1 MDTCKVLTKP
11 DLQVPLNDLSRENA
25 RMVRALEEAV
35 HRVIARGRYVLGPE
49 CDTFEHSFAEYCG
62 ARYAVGVANG
72 TDAIELALRAVGIS
86 AGNKVATVA
95 NAGFYTTAAVLAIG
109 ASPVYVE
116 VESQT
121 QLIDASVLAETIQR
135 SKVDGVVATHLFGRL
150 AAVEE
155 LVKICAR
162 AEIPLIEDC
171 AQAHGAALH
180 GRRAGTFG
188 TAGCFSFYPT
198 KNLGALGD
206 GGAIVTDSDAI
217 AQRVRSLHQYGWL
230 AKYHVTHSGG
240 RNSRLDEIQAA
251 VLLAKLPYLDERNAR
266 RRYIACRY
274 TQGISNPKLNCP
286 DLSGEDFV
294 AHLYVV
300 RSQNRE
306 QLRTHLDDCGICS
319 DVHYPLPDHKQD
331 ALANC
336 GPSYSLPITE
346 RLASEVVT
354 LPCFA
359 EMTEEEVELVIAAAN
374 KW

>member
-1 MDTCKVLTKP
+1 MDPRKVLTKP
-11 DLQVPLNDLSRENA
+11 DLQVPLNDLSRDNA
-25 RMVRALEEAV
+25 RMVGRLEEAV
-35 HRVIARGRYVLGPE
+35 HRVIARGRYVLGQE

-86 AGNKVATVA
+86 AGQKVATVA

-116 VESQT
+116 VEPQT
-121 QLIDASVLAETIQR
+121 QLMDPAVLAETIQCT
-135 SKVDGVVATHLFGRL
+135 KVDGVVVTHLFGRL
-150 AAVEE
+150 ATVEE
-155 LVKICAR
+155 LVQICKPAD
-162 AEIPLIEDC
+162 IPLIEDC
-171 AQAHGAALH
+171 AQAHGAALY

-198 KNLGALGD
+198 KNLGAIGD

-217 AQRVRSLHQYGWL
+217 AQRVRSLRQYGWR
-230 AKYHVTHSGG
+230 AKYHATHPGG

-251 VLLAKLPYLDERNAR
+251 VLLAKLPYLDEWNAR
-266 RRYIACRY
+266 RRYIANRY
-274 TQGISNPKLNCP
+274 TKGISNPKLNCP
-286 DLSGEDFV
+286 GLSGEDFV

-300 RSQNRE
+300 RCQNRGE
-306 QLRTHLDDCGICS
+306 FRTHLDNYGICS
-319 DVHYPLPDHKQD
+319 HVHYPLPDHRQD

-336 GPSYSLPITE
+336 GPSPSLPITE

-354 LPCFA
+354 LPCFP
-359 EMTEEEVELVIAAAN
+359 EMSEEEVKAVIAAAN